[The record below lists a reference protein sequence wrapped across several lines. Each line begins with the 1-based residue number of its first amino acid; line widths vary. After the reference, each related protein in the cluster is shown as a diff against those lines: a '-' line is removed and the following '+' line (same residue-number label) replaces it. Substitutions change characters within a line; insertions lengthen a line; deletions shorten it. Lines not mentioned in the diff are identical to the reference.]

1 MATEQA
7 VVRRPPRHRASSR
20 RKLLWAGVAAG
31 TVAIYVHAWR
41 DIGGSF
47 SAVVTGLGNLADLIR
62 RSTPPNTDVLH
73 ASISAAIV
81 TLDTALIGTTIAL
94 VLSLLITPF
103 AARNLAPHRA
113 IYELARVVVAFTR
126 TIPSFIF
133 ALYMVVVVGLGPYS
147 AALAIAIH
155 SIGTLGK
162 LFGETIEDMDTG
174 PVDALRAAGAGRTH
188 VFLHAVLPGVAP
200 TFVSLSLYRFDV
212 NVRDS
217 LATGFVGGGGIGFLL
232 FNSIQLFQYRDAAME
247 LLVLLVVLLA
257 VERVSTLLRSRI
269 V

>member
-1 MATEQA
+1 MTTEPL
-7 VVRRPPRHRASSR
+7 VVGRPPRSRAGVR
-20 RKLLWAGVAAG
+20 RKVVYAGIAVA

-47 SAVVTGLGNLADLIR
+47 GALISGFGNLWDLIR
-62 RSTPPNTDVLH
+62 RSLPPNLGVLH
-73 ASISAAIV
+73 ASIDAMIV

-94 VLSLLITPF
+94 VLSLLITPL
-103 AARNLAPHRA
+103 AAKNIAPRRWA
-113 IYELARVVVAFTR
+113 YEAARVVIAFTR

-133 ALYMVVVVGLGPYS
+133 ALYLVVVVGLGPYS

-174 PVDALRAAGAGRTH
+174 PVDALRASGAGRGH
-188 VFLHAVLPGVAP
+188 VFMHAVLPGVAP
-200 TFVSLSLYRFDV
+200 TLVSLTLYRFDV

-232 FNSIQLFQYRDAAME
+232 FNSIQLFQYRDASME

-257 VERVSTLLRSRI
+257 VERVSTLLRARI

>member
-1 MATEQA
+1 MTSEPA
-7 VVRRPPRHRASSR
+7 VAGRPPRHTASLR
-20 RKLLWAGVAAG
+20 RRSIWGALALGV
-31 TVAIYVHAWR
+31 VAIYVHAWR

-47 SAVVTGLGNLADLIR
+47 GALLSGFGNLWDLFR
-62 RSTPPNTDVLH
+62 RSMPPNIHVLH
-73 ASISAAIV
+73 ASIDAMIV

-94 VLSLLITPF
+94 VLSLLITPL
-103 AARNLAPHRA
+103 AAKNIAPHRTV
-113 IYELARVVVAFTR
+113 YEIARVVIAFTR

-174 PVDALRAAGAGRTH
+174 PVDALRTSGAGRGH

-200 TFVSLSLYRFDV
+200 TFVSLTLYRFDV

-232 FNSIQLFQYRDAAME
+232 FNSIQLFQYRDASMQ

>member
-1 MATEQA
+1 MTTEPIA
-7 VVRRPPRHRASSR
+7 IGRPPRHRAGLR
-20 RKLLWAGVAAG
+20 RRVIWAGIGLG

-47 SAVVTGLGNLADLIR
+47 GALISGLGNLWDLIR
-62 RSTPPNTDVLH
+62 RSMPPNLGVLH
-73 ASISAAIV
+73 ASIDAMIV

-94 VLSLLITPF
+94 VLSLLITPL
-103 AARNLAPHRA
+103 AARNIAPHRVV
-113 IYELARVVVAFTR
+113 YEAARVVIAFTR

-133 ALYMVVVVGLGPYS
+133 ALYLVVVVGLGPYS

-162 LFGETIEDMDTG
+162 LFGETIEDMDMG
-174 PVDALRAAGAGRTH
+174 PVDALRTSGAGRGH

-200 TFVSLSLYRFDV
+200 TLVSLTLYRFDV

-232 FNSIQLFQYRDAAME
+232 FNSIQLFQYRDASME